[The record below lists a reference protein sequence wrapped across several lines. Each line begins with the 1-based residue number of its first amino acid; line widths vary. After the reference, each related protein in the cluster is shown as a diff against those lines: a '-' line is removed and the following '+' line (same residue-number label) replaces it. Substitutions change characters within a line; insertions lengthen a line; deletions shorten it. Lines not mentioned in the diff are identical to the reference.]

1 MTSKVTWK
9 ELKQEYSENGGLG
22 KLWRAE
28 VERICRFRIRQK
40 QNLNLPAELF
50 GFVEWDS
57 EDLTQTV
64 ITERLLSRGQAK
76 YIMDTVDDIDH
87 ALRLL
92 SNEVSFTLEDRR
104 IPNQVDNVWSNLE
117 PKLRDLGWQPLGREP
132 GGQNE
137 SEQAL
142 ISIIARK
149 VLNLKR
155 LRNRGQQRLS
165 PLFAGETLRGF
176 AEEIVLDYPNA
187 TEYVI
192 QMALREALTKISP
205 RMSMEAVG
213 STQEEFGAVAG
224 LGALKWVDD
233 LDSAEGLSADAARIL
248 EVLGSEGS
256 EISFLIAS
264 GASQNEVAS
273 VLGVSRPTAVKRI
286 KQTEELLIKEF
297 KSIGIDDD
305 HKLRILGEVFSV
317 LGVGISDGEIIK

>member
-1 MTSKVTWK
+1 MTSKVTWE
-9 ELKQEYSENGGLG
+9 ELKQEYLAHGGPG
-22 KLWRAE
+22 KLWRVE
-28 VERICRFRIRQK
+28 VERICRYRIRQK

-50 GFVEWDS
+50 GFVDWDS
-57 EDLTQTV
+57 EDLAQTV

-76 YIMDTVDDIDH
+76 YIMDTVDDIEH
-87 ALRLL
+87 ALKLL

-104 IPNQVDNVWSNLE
+104 VPNQVDNVWSNLE
-117 PKLRDLGWQPLGREP
+117 PKLRQLGWQPLSRES

-142 ISIIARK
+142 ISLIARK

-165 PLFAGETLRGF
+165 PLFAGETLMGL
-176 AEEIVLDYPNA
+176 AEEIVREHPRTSA
-187 TEYVI
+187 FVI
-192 QMALREALTKISP
+192 QTALREALTKISP

-213 STQEEFGAVAG
+213 NTQEDFGAIAG
-224 LGALKWVDD
+224 IGALNWVDD

-248 EVLGSEGS
+248 EILGPEGS

-264 GASQNEVAS
+264 GASQNEIAS

-286 KQTEELLIKEF
+286 EHTEELLVEVF
-297 KSIGIDDD
+297 KTIGLDEEY
-305 HKLRILGEVFSV
+305 KLKILNEVFSQ
-317 LGVGISDGEIIK
+317 LGVGISDGEIIR